1 MNKIGLEVREEVR
14 ELSDQDLDT
23 VNGGFLPFLIAAAVV
38 VAVDVGIGIYAATH
52 NPNNK

>member
-1 MNKIGLEVREEVR
+1 MTHTTNNDAAA
-14 ELSDQDLDT
+14 LSDQDLDT

-38 VAVDVGIGIYAATH
+38 VAVDVGILIYAGTH

>member
-1 MNKIGLEVREEVR
+1 MTHTTNNEAATY

-38 VAVDVGIGIYAATH
+38 VAADVAIGIYAATH